1 MGEIPQAPETAPE
14 SAPPAPMPDPPPRVW
29 TIGLALLAMFTGVAT
44 IGLVVAL
51 VVFGTATGGAEA
63 GEPLVGTLPGLLVLA
78 GATTTWVTLVAL
90 IAARLSPE
98 AALVR
103 LGLVEVRGLDPIA
116 WGAALLGGLALSQ
129 AVDLALR
136 LSGAG
141 RGIALDHML
150 GVLAGARGPWLAVS
164 VLVVGVGAGLA
175 EELFFRGYV
184 QRRLVARYG
193 GTAGV
198 IAAAALFALAHL
210 DPQHS
215 VFAFLFGLYVG
226 ALALWT
232 GSTWPAI
239 VIHAA
244 NNAAAVLLV
253 ASGADEAGQ
262 AATSTNRLLI
272 VFVVYAAV
280 AVVALAFVRR
290 RLNLKGSVRPAA

>member
-1 MGEIPQAPETAPE
+1 MGEIPQAPETAPFTPLPE
-14 SAPPAPMPDPPPRVW
+14 PPPRVW

-51 VVFGTATGGAEA
+51 VLFGTGTGAAET
-63 GEPLVGTLPGLLVLA
+63 GEPVVATLPGLLVLA

-98 AALVR
+98 AALAR

-129 AVDLALR
+129 AVDLGLR

-150 GVLAGARGPWLAVS
+150 GVLAGARGAWLAVS

-244 NNAAAVLLV
+244 NNATAVLLV
-253 ASGADEAGQ
+253 ASGTDEAGRD
-262 AATSTNRLLI
+262 TSTNRLLV
-272 VFVVYAAV
+272 VFVIYAAV
-280 AVVALAFVRR
+280 AVASLAFVRR
-290 RLNLKGSVRPAA
+290 RLNVR